1 MKDKGAEGTE
11 TATETMQCFSLENTG
26 LLLQDEAA
34 PLIPSLPWE
43 VALGDSDPS
52 LFHINMSWTWQL
64 PSEEQICPLMSIL
77 GGLTFGQT
85 GMPGVHLLLFVIREL
100 RECLEIKAD
109 EGACS
114 HARLICALEHPMWD
128 TLIWESWS
136 GTVTHSQ
143 GWRTVPGWQHGL
155 GLICCM
161 DLTSSHSAP
170 WVIISDIS
178 KPICWGDEKPIWL
191 NGIKKRLEQ
200 RKRAKMMW
208 CNYKKHQVVSRW
220 VFLPLSG

>member
-1 MKDKGAEGTE
+1 
-11 TATETMQCFSLENTG
+11 
-26 LLLQDEAA
+26 
-34 PLIPSLPWE
+34 
-43 VALGDSDPS
+43 
-52 LFHINMSWTWQL
+52 MSWTWQL
-64 PSEEQICPLMSIL
+64 PSEEQICPLIMELNTRVNTWRSNVWPDWDAWCA
-77 GGLTFGQT
+77 LTSFCYKGSAWRY
-85 GMPGVHLLLFVIREL
+85 IYIY

-208 CNYKKHQVVSRW
+208 CNCKKHQVVSRW